1 MKRITVLL
9 VIFSVLVAMC
19 VGCNNANTDPLS
31 NNTDDLTDTKLEGTD
46 NAGSKPI
53 DTSSPA
59 DSNNHADVNNPPSS
73 ETYTLLLYDNMLGG
87 MDDTITKRA
96 SDRIM
101 ENKRLKNTEKLPN
114 RTESVFDRTFTF
126 TFDETRSSKRWVNN
140 RDDFTYTDVLT
151 GSLVMAS
158 FDSATGALL
167 SYTNGDAGFNREY
180 QSAVND
186 KSSETEFLTYAK
198 GLVSPHNSI
207 DKCEVEISTEI
218 FEYDASDGNYY
229 SKKMIDGYVNNTDN
243 DPNFYAVYHI
253 TFYKTIDGIRR
264 FDTNVIEIN
273 NTGEIHRARFNMQ
286 DELYADFVDEDIDM
300 EQAERLVRGALEKF
314 IPTNSTVEIVPS
326 VVATNDGNLWLHL
339 ETFVG
344 YDGATSGYIYVIQLS
359 STVEG

>member
-9 VIFSVLVAMC
+9 VIFSVLIAMS
-19 VGCNNANTDPLS
+19 VGCNNANTGPLS
-31 NNTDDLTDTKLEGTD
+31 NNTGDLTDAKLEGTD
-46 NAGSKPI
+46 NAGSNPI
-53 DTSSPA
+53 DTSSPV

-101 ENKRLKNTEKLPN
+101 ENERLKNTEKLPN

-126 TFDETRSSKRWVNN
+126 TYDETRSSKTWSNN
-140 RDDFTYTDVLT
+140 RDDFISIDALT
-151 GSLVMAS
+151 GEFSMAT
-158 FDSATGALL
+158 FDSATGALR
-167 SYTNGDAGFNREY
+167 SYINGNAGYDRGY

-186 KSSETEFLTYAK
+186 KSDEAAFLAYAK
-198 GLVSPHNSI
+198 NLVSQYSSVEG
-207 DKCEVEISTEI
+207 CEVEITTEI
-218 FEYDASDGNYY
+218 FEYDELYETYY
-229 SKKMIDGYVNNTDN
+229 PKMQIDGFVNNSENNLD
-243 DPNFYAVYHI
+243 FYAVYYF

-273 NTGEIHRARFNMQ
+273 NTGEVHRAWLDMQ
-286 DELYADFVDEDIDM
+286 DGLYADFVGEDIDM